1 MIKISVEAARGAVR
15 YKVAVRAKSIGR
27 ALKIVGRQRPG
38 GEAKV
43 VFVMDPESSFIPN
56 AATKAGA
63 VDPRLREPTAVW
75 PELFG
80 QFWDQVACP

>member
-1 MIKISVEAARGAVR
+1 VVLGVTRCR
-15 YKVAVRAKSIGR
+15 LAVRAKSIGR

-63 VDPRLREPTAVW
+63 VDPRLREPTVVW

-80 QFWDQVACP
+80 QFWDQVACL

>member
-1 MIKISVEAARGAVR
+1 VVLGVTRCR
-15 YKVAVRAKSIGR
+15 LAVRAKSIGR

-63 VDPRLREPTAVW
+63 VDPRLREPTV
-75 PELFG
+75 
-80 QFWDQVACP
+80 V

>member
-1 MIKISVEAARGAVR
+1 MVSGVTRCR
-15 YKVAVRAKSIGR
+15 LAVRAKSIGR

-43 VFVMDPESSFIPN
+43 VFVMDPESSFVPN

-63 VDPRLREPTAVW
+63 VDRRLREPTVVW

>member
-1 MIKISVEAARGAVR
+1 MVLGVTRCR
-15 YKVAVRAKSIGR
+15 LAVRAKSIGR

-43 VFVMDPESSFIPN
+43 VFVMDPESSFVPN
-56 AATKAGA
+56 AATMAGA
-63 VDPRLREPTAVW
+63 VDRRLREPTVVW

>member
-1 MIKISVEAARGAVR
+1 MVLGVTRCR
-15 YKVAVRAKSIGR
+15 LAVRAKSIGR

-43 VFVMDPESSFIPN
+43 VFVMDPESSFVPN
-56 AATKAGA
+56 AATKDGA
-63 VDPRLREPTAVW
+63 VDRRLREPTVVW